1 MFIQF
6 RNQMKVGEILEEFV
20 KGLLTNPEQISFAV
34 LFVSL
39 LFWVMKQNNDREQN
53 YQKTIDKLADSLK
66 DVESIKTTVEKIN
79 EKLN

>member
-1 MFIQF
+1 
-6 RNQMKVGEILEEFV
+6 
-20 KGLLTNPEQISFAV
+20 
-34 LFVSL
+34 
-39 LFWVMKQNNDREQN
+39 MKQNNDREQN